1 MATLPEWLLWRA
13 KLPGGSNTSLRQ
25 CFLGSSWIPQSR
37 RHFLMFF
44 FPFLRTTRI
53 RVLSVILNYSVNK
66 MRYFCKIWLR
76 IEQRQVEDN
85 FFYAWEWEVLPRK
98 VFSQEPKQRKTSSAA
113 CVVAQHDSPGLG
125 QAKPQAARSV
135 WCIIGT
141 IATKKTRD
149 VTLSVWPRNAYK
161 TSHVDVDVAG
171 CWTLQLTASTYFKIK
186 NKSQATLT
194 PHIS

>member
-113 CVVAQHDSPGLG
+113 CVVAQHHSPGLG
-125 QAKPQAARSV
+125 TS
-135 WCIIGT
+135 
-141 IATKKTRD
+141 KTASSTVCLVHNRHNCNEKN
-149 VTLSVWPRNAYK
+149 SGRNAV
-161 TSHVDVDVAG
+161 SLASQCLQDISRWCRCCRVLDVAVD
-171 CWTLQLTASTYFKIK
+171 CQ
-186 NKSQATLT
+186 
-194 PHIS
+194 HIF